1 MKHWTELNELETA
14 IIRVGEFKNL
24 FKLLVAGT
32 ENDVDIKV
40 LHSAI
45 YTMEGMIDDI
55 DSTLYEKFQTV
66 FDAVRDEDTKPESE
80 VDFNFPTANDYTT
93 YNTVNAYSTIAV
105 PQSENQTGST
115 VQMNSSSEEDEA
127 FKNLE
132 KALKKWKPATPQAGF
147 WTAFA
152 DRQYSYPSLDQKPA
166 PKAGFLRCF
175 SATKLKIVVDICQN
189 ESRMDSVD

>member
-1 MKHWTELNELETA
+1 MKHWTELNELETS

-66 FDAVRDEDTKPESE
+66 FDAVRDEDTEPESE

-132 KALKKWKPATPQAGF
+132 KALKKWHKTTP
-147 WTAFA
+147 
-152 DRQYSYPSLDQKPA
+152 
-166 PKAGFLRCF
+166 
-175 SATKLKIVVDICQN
+175 
-189 ESRMDSVD
+189 

>member
-1 MKHWTELNELETA
+1 MKHWTELNELESA

-132 KALKKWKPATPQAGF
+132 KALKKWKPATP
-147 WTAFA
+147 
-152 DRQYSYPSLDQKPA
+152 
-166 PKAGFLRCF
+166 
-175 SATKLKIVVDICQN
+175 
-189 ESRMDSVD
+189 

>member
-132 KALKKWKPATPQAGF
+132 KALKKWKPATP
-147 WTAFA
+147 
-152 DRQYSYPSLDQKPA
+152 
-166 PKAGFLRCF
+166 
-175 SATKLKIVVDICQN
+175 
-189 ESRMDSVD
+189 

>member
-66 FDAVRDEDTKPESE
+66 FDAVRDEDTEPESE
-80 VDFNFPTANDYTT
+80 VDFNFPTSNDYTT

-132 KALKKWKPATPQAGF
+132 KALKMWPKPT
-147 WTAFA
+147 
-152 DRQYSYPSLDQKPA
+152 
-166 PKAGFLRCF
+166 
-175 SATKLKIVVDICQN
+175 V
-189 ESRMDSVD
+189 